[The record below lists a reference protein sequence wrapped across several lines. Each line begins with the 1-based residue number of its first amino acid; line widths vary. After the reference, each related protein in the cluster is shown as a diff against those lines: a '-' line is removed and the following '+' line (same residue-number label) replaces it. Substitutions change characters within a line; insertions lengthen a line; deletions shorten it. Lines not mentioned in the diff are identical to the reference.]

1 MDILKP
7 ELVWVDGRCY
17 RVLENTKRTNDVSSY
32 FEDNNYQLD
41 DKDAEDECYDSNIE
55 IVPYGSTKF
64 KHAFHVPK
72 YKSCFLLKQTHT
84 YAIS

>member
-17 RVLENTKRTNDVSSY
+17 RVLENTNRTNDVSPY

-41 DKDAEDECYDSNIE
+41 DKDAEDEYDSNIE
-55 IVPYGSTKF
+55 IIPYGSAKF
-64 KHAFHVPK
+64 KHSFHVPK
-72 YKSCFLLKQTHT
+72 YKNYFLSKHTH
-84 YAIS
+84 AHMQ